1 MGTKYAGKNL
11 LVAVN
16 TGTYAA
22 PTWTTIGG
30 QRTLDLGRSADEI
43 ETSDKTSAGWKS
55 FLAGLKE
62 WSLECELMIETSD
75 AGRQAVESAF
85 ANDTRLDVAIQLNAS
100 NIYRGYANVT
110 EFSLAAPHDDAWSGS
125 LTLKGDG
132 ALTPVAY

>member
-1 MGTKYAGKNL
+1 MGDKHAGKDL

-16 TGTYAA
+16 TGTYAV
-22 PTWTTIGG
+22 PVWTSIGG

-62 WSLECELMIETSD
+62 WSLEVEIMIEESD
-75 AGRQAVESAF
+75 SGRQTIESAF
-85 ANDTRLDVAIQLNAS
+85 ANDTRLDMAIQLDAS
-100 NIYRGYANVT
+100 NIYRGYANIT
-110 EFSLAAPHDDAWSGS
+110 EFSLSAPHDDAWTGS

-132 ALTPVAY
+132 ALTPTSY